1 MTSVLLID
9 TSFAARPVHDFLL
22 EQGFDVW
29 TMGNRP
35 EDLLARRNP
44 ERYIQAD
51 YSSVAEVQA
60 HVDRLG
66 FDYVVPG
73 CTDVSIDTAI
83 QLTGIKTAFDAPET
97 YDRLANKARF
107 RQLCAELGVCA
118 PGRVMEAELPL
129 AGALIAKPSVSF
141 SGRGITVFDGA
152 DQAAAA
158 EALALAK
165 AESRDG
171 KALMET
177 FVEGQLYSFSAFLEG
192 RKVAR
197 SVIVREDGSVTP
209 FAVDTSYVDGDF
221 PEAGIAEVRRS
232 VERIA
237 EALQLVDGLLHVQF
251 IWDGALPWLIEVSRR
266 CPGDLY
272 PWLVQLGTGLR
283 HAARYASYFV
293 GIGPPADQSSKQRHV
308 LRHTVT
314 AAHRNYEL
322 LQCRTAQPLLEFHAL
337 AKLGREAPPNDRIDR
352 VGLVFFEYEKKSELV
367 AAHEALVCRQILA
380 TEAEV

>member
-1 MTSVLLID
+1 VTSVLLID

-118 PGRVMEAELPL
+118 PRRVMEEELPL
-129 AGALIAKPSVSF
+129 PGALIAKPSVSF

-152 DQAAAA
+152 DRAAAA
-158 EALALAK
+158 EALGLAK

-221 PEAGIAEVRRS
+221 PTAGIAEVRKS

-283 HAARYASYFV
+283 HAGRYASYFV
-293 GIGPPADQSSKQRHV
+293 GIGPPADQSSKQRYV

-352 VGLVFFEYEKKSELV
+352 VGLAFFEYEKKSELI
-367 AAHEALVCRQILA
+367 AAHEALVRRQVLA
-380 TEAEV
+380 TEAGS

>member
-1 MTSVLLID
+1 MKSVLLID
-9 TSFAARPVHDFLL
+9 TSFAARPIHDFLV

-35 EDLLARRNP
+35 DDLLAARNP
-44 ERYIQAD
+44 GRYIRAD
-51 YSSVAEVQA
+51 YSKVAEVQA
-60 HVDRLG
+60 HVDRIG

-83 QLTGIKTAFDAPET
+83 RLTGTKSAFDAPET
-97 YDRLANKARF
+97 YERLANKAAF
-107 RQLCAELGVCA
+107 RRLCAELEVCA
-118 PGRVMEAELPL
+118 PRRVMEEELPF
-129 AGALIAKPSVSF
+129 AGRLIAKPSVSF
-141 SGRGITVFDGA
+141 SGRGITVFDGG
-152 DQAAAA
+152 DHAAAA
-158 EALALAK
+158 QALAQAK

-177 FVEGQLYSFSAFLEG
+177 FVEGQLYSFSAFVER

-197 SVIVREDGSVTP
+197 SVVVREDGSVTP
-209 FAVDTSYVDGDF
+209 FAVDTSYVEPDF
-221 PEAGIAEVRRS
+221 PAGGLAEVQGA

-251 IWDGALPWLIEVSRR
+251 IWDGEHPWLVEVSRR

-272 PWLVQLGTGLR
+272 PTLVELGSGLR

-293 GIGPPADQSSKQRHV
+293 GIAAVQDEGSRERHV

-314 AAHRNYEL
+314 AGHRNYEF

-352 VGLVFFEYEKKSELV
+352 VGLVFFEYEKKSELI
-367 AAHEALVCRQILA
+367 AAHDALVGRQILA
-380 TEAEV
+380 TQAGN